1 MGKLKRRAWLPRA
14 LRESDARLMLK
25 LKLRPLLKV
34 GLILLAVGF
43 TLWLVAEAASAQNA
57 FPQLNMPNI
66 SINGQK
72 ASEKQTF
79 STTLLLLGGLSI
91 LSLAP
96 YILAMCTAFIRIT
109 MTLSFLRSAMGTQ
122 QVPPTQVL
130 MGLALFLTMF
140 VMAPVGES
148 INKDALQP
156 YLAGKI
162 PQHQF
167 FAKAYKPIQEFMLYQ
182 TREKDIQLF
191 FDIGRVK
198 NIKKRE
204 DIPFYILLP
213 SYVLSEIKT
222 SFQIGFL
229 IYVPFL
235 IIDMVVASVLMSMG
249 MFMLLPMS
257 ISLPFKLLL
266 FVLIDGWH
274 LIIKGVVES
283 FNYPRT

>member
-1 MGKLKRRAWLPRA
+1 MKKRLSGKA
-14 LRESDARLMLK
+14 LRFGAI
-25 LKLRPLLKV
+25 V
-34 GLILLAVGF
+34 LLALGAVVLF
-43 TLWLVAEAASAQNA
+43 THDAWAQNP

-66 SINGQK
+66 SINGK
-72 ASEKQTF
+72 EASEKQTF
-79 STTLLLLGGLSI
+79 STTLLLLGGMSL

-96 YILAMCTAFIRIT
+96 YILAMCTAFIRIV

-140 VMAPVGES
+140 VMAPVGEK
-148 INKDALQP
+148 INNDAIQP

-162 PQHQF
+162 PQHEC
-167 FAKAYKPIQEFMLYQ
+167 FAKAYKPIQEFMLFQ
-182 TREKDIQLF
+182 TRDKDIMLF
-191 FDIGRVK
+191 MDIGRLKGVK
-198 NIKKRE
+198 DKK

-213 SYVLSEIKT
+213 SFILSEIKT

-235 IIDMVVASVLMSMG
+235 VIDMVVASVLMSMG
-249 MFMLLPMS
+249 MFMLSPMS

-266 FVLIDGWH
+266 FVMIDGWH

-283 FNYPRT
+283 FNYPR

>member
-1 MGKLKRRAWLPRA
+1 MNFRLRRILTICLPILAIAILFWL
-14 LRESDARLMLK
+14 
-25 LKLRPLLKV
+25 
-34 GLILLAVGF
+34 F
-43 TLWLVAEAASAQNA
+43 TDIASAQNP

-66 SINGQK
+66 SINGAK
-72 ASEKQTF
+72 ANEKQTF
-79 STTLLLLGGLSI
+79 STTLLLLGGLSL

-96 YILAMCTAFIRIT
+96 YILAMCTAFIRIV

-162 PQHQF
+162 SQSTF
-167 FAKAYKPIQEFMLYQ
+167 FAKAYKPIQSFMLYQ

-198 NIKKRE
+198 NITKRE

-213 SYVLSEIKT
+213 SFVLSEIKT

-229 IYVPFL
+229 LYVPFL

-249 MFMLLPMS
+249 MFMLSPMS

-283 FNYPRT
+283 FNYPRS

>member
-1 MGKLKRRAWLPRA
+1 MRYKFDIDFNFKHILKICLP
-14 LRESDARLMLK
+14 
-25 LKLRPLLKV
+25 
-34 GLILLAVGF
+34 ILLLGLCIWIVSEP
-43 TLWLVAEAASAQNA
+43 TCAQNS
-57 FPQLNMPNI
+57 FPQINMPNI
-66 SINGQK
+66 SINGVK
-72 ASEKQTF
+72 ANEKQTF
-79 STTLLLLGGLSI
+79 STTLLLMGGLSL

-96 YILAMCTAFIRIT
+96 YILAMCTAFIRIVS
-109 MTLSFLRSAMGTQ
+109 TLSFLRSAMGTQ

-140 VMAPVGES
+140 VMAPVGQS
-148 INKDALQP
+148 INKNALQP
-156 YLAGKI
+156 YFAGKI
-162 PQHQF
+162 SQSQC

-198 NIKKRE
+198 NIKKKE

-213 SYVLSEIKT
+213 SFVLSEIKT

-229 IYVPFL
+229 LYVPFL
-235 IIDMVVASVLMSMG
+235 VIDMVVASVLMSMG
-249 MFMLLPMS
+249 MFMLSPMS

-274 LIIKGVVES
+274 IIIKGVVES
-283 FNYPRT
+283 FNYPRS